1 MSKNIELDKYKAIVF
16 DLFHTLTSIQHTQ
29 APGKHSS
36 EMLGIDRDAWNKALF
51 SGTEPR
57 LRGFITDP
65 VEIIQDIVLKI
76 DPEIPLEKI
85 VEVAEIRKKRF
96 IHCLQYIPV
105 TTVDTL
111 KMLKSIPK
119 KIALI
124 SNADAVECSGWN
136 KSDLSKLF
144 DVSIFSC
151 NVGYLKPEF
160 QIYQLCLD
168 QLNLS
173 PEYCLFVGDGNSD
186 ELEGA
191 IRVGMDTVFT
201 SEFIGDIWPE
211 KISERSKIAHYHI
224 TSITQ
229 LVKSGNIIY
238 K

>member
-1 MSKNIELDKYKAIVF
+1 MSKTIELEKYEAIVF

-36 EMLGIDRDAWNKALF
+36 ELLGIDRDDWNKALF
-51 SGTEPR
+51 SGTESR
-57 LRGFITDP
+57 LRGLITDP
-65 VEIIQDIVLKI
+65 VEIIQDIALKI
-76 DPEIPLEKI
+76 DPGIPREKI
-85 VEVAEIRKKRF
+85 IEVASVRKKRF
-96 IHCLQYIPV
+96 IHCLQYIPAS
-105 TTVDTL
+105 TMDTL
-111 KMLKSIPK
+111 KILKSISK

-136 KSDLSKLF
+136 KSEIAKLF

-160 QIYQLCLD
+160 QIYQLCLE

-173 PEYCLFVGDGNSD
+173 PEHCLFVGDGNAD
-186 ELEGA
+186 ELQGA
-191 IRVGMDTVFT
+191 RRVGMDTVFT
-201 SEFIGDIWPE
+201 SEFIRDIWPE

-229 LVKSGNIIY
+229 LVKSDKIIY
-238 K
+238 